1 MIIGSP
7 HEEWMKRALALFCAL
22 SAPLA
27 ARRPMEL
34 TLRARDGVAIAAR
47 LQPGPGKAGGTLIIV
62 APGFSQ
68 NKDTPI
74 MRKAC
79 DILAS
84 YGDVLCLDF
93 RGTGRSEGRYHF
105 GAQEQLDLEA
115 AFRWAKGRYRETELM
130 GFSMG
135 GYIAL
140 RAAAEYPGN
149 VTRLYLVSAPSHI
162 KDIAYTLGPLRQ
174 LLSMPFRPAV
184 RKVRAWAGRDYFFRY
199 GSLRLP
205 MPYGQD
211 LAAKLKDTPTSML
224 VGGRDQL
231 VLSQL
236 SRKIFDA
243 LPQPKYWTKLER
255 GYHAEYIPA
264 MLEKEF
270 RDWFLESR
278 KKLKSADE

>member
-1 MIIGSP
+1 
-7 HEEWMKRALALFCAL
+7 MKRALLILWALAA
-22 SAPLA
+22 APLA
-27 ARRPMEL
+27 ARMPQGL
-34 TLRARDGVAIAAR
+34 TLRTGDGIAIAAR

-79 DILAS
+79 DILAD

-93 RGTGRSEGRYHF
+93 RGTGQSGGRYHF
-105 GAQEQLDLEA
+105 GAQEQLDLAA
-115 AFRWAKGRYRETELM
+115 AFRWAKGRYREVELL

-140 RAAAEYPGN
+140 RAASEYPGY
-149 VTRLYLVSAPSHI
+149 VSRLYLVSAPSHI
-162 KDIAYTLGPLRQ
+162 KDIAYSLGPLRQ
-174 LLSMPFRPAV
+174 LLTMPFRPAV
-184 RKVRAWAGRDYFFRY
+184 RKVRAWAGRDFFFRY
-199 GSLRLP
+199 GSLRVP

-211 LAAKLKDTPTSML
+211 LAAKLKNTPTSML

-231 VLSQL
+231 VLPLL
-236 SRKIFDA
+236 SRRVFEA
-243 LPQPKYWTKLER
+243 LPQPKFWTKLER

-264 MLEKEF
+264 MMEREF
-270 RDWFLESR
+270 RDWFLASR
-278 KKLKSADE
+278 KKLGASAHE